1 MKFLIIGVLMSIS
14 HIFNSPSSLSVF
26 TPSALP
32 KYYTKTLENGLQIV
46 VVSLNNQSNVIETN
60 VFYKVGSRNEV
71 MGKSG
76 IAHMLEHLSF
86 KSTKN
91 LKAGEFD
98 EIVKGFG
105 GVNNAST
112 SFDYTRYF
120 IKSSTENLDKSLAL
134 FAELMSN
141 LLLKEDEFL
150 PERNDE
156 AEERLWRTDNS
167 PMGYLYFRFFNTA
180 FVYHPY
186 HWTPIGFMEDIQS
199 WQIADIASFYHTY
212 YQPQNAII
220 LVSGDVNPNEVFE
233 SATKHFAPLKN
244 TVPIPEV
251 KTKEP
256 RQDGIRRSIVKKDS
270 QVEFLAMGY
279 KIPNFLSKDQVA
291 LSAIGDILSGGKSSI
306 LSKELVDKQQIA
318 SSVYAYNMEL
328 KDDGVFLIMA
338 TAKQGIKAES
348 IEKEVYKVLENLK
361 QGKITQEELEKV
373 KINTRASFIYGLE
386 NASSVAG
393 LFGSYLVRGDI
404 SPLLSYER
412 DINALS
418 IDKIKEV
425 ANKYFVEDSL
435 NVVILRD
442 KDKSEAQE

>member
-1 MKFLIIGVLMSIS
+1 MPSCLGSLVL
-14 HIFNSPSSLSVF
+14 
-26 TPSALP
+26 
-32 KYYTKTLENGLQIV
+32 
-46 VVSLNNQSNVIETN
+46 
-60 VFYKVGSRNEV
+60 
-71 MGKSG
+71 
-76 IAHMLEHLSF
+76 
-86 KSTKN
+86 
-91 LKAGEFD
+91 
-98 EIVKGFG
+98 
-105 GVNNAST
+105 T
-112 SFDYTRYF
+112 S
-120 IKSSTENLDKSLAL
+120 
-134 FAELMSN
+134 
-141 LLLKEDEFL
+141 
-150 PERNDE
+150 
-156 AEERLWRTDNS
+156 
-167 PMGYLYFRFFNTA
+167 
-180 FVYHPY
+180 
-186 HWTPIGFMEDIQS
+186 
-199 WQIADIASFYHTY
+199 
-212 YQPQNAII
+212 
-220 LVSGDVNPNEVFE
+220 
-233 SATKHFAPLKN
+233 
-244 TVPIPEV
+244 
-251 KTKEP
+251 
-256 RQDGIRRSIVKKDS
+256 
-270 QVEFLAMGY
+270 
-279 KIPNFLSKDQVA
+279 
-291 LSAIGDILSGGKSSI
+291 
-306 LSKELVDKQQIA
+306 DKQQIA

>member
-1 MKFLIIGVLMSIS
+1 
-14 HIFNSPSSLSVF
+14 
-26 TPSALP
+26 
-32 KYYTKTLENGLQIV
+32 
-46 VVSLNNQSNVIETN
+46 
-60 VFYKVGSRNEV
+60 
-71 MGKSG
+71 
-76 IAHMLEHLSF
+76 
-86 KSTKN
+86 
-91 LKAGEFD
+91 
-98 EIVKGFG
+98 
-105 GVNNAST
+105 
-112 SFDYTRYF
+112 
-120 IKSSTENLDKSLAL
+120 
-134 FAELMSN
+134 
-141 LLLKEDEFL
+141 
-150 PERNDE
+150 
-156 AEERLWRTDNS
+156 
-167 PMGYLYFRFFNTA
+167 
-180 FVYHPY
+180 
-186 HWTPIGFMEDIQS
+186 
-199 WQIADIASFYHTY
+199 DIASFYHTY